1 MSWPRERRPMHKRHT
16 VTGLGLLALFLFLQ
30 TSAVLAAGQ
39 PGDAGL
45 LFLRLGMGTREAAM
59 GGSGVAS
66 AEGAAAAYW
75 NPSRAALGAA
85 GTSVMLQQQ
94 SWLGTFDYTAAALMH
109 TGSFGSFGL
118 TYAGFYSEEIDRYS
132 SDNVGVPE
140 GTFSPYDLAF
150 GASFARAMSSQFAV
164 GAQAKVVYEKIDIHS
179 GTVVLFDLY
188 GTWRVERLPG
198 LDLGVSATNLGGQMT
213 INQEPFDPPQTVTVG
228 MAYTAMSGGLAE
240 RMTLVADV
248 GFFNDGNE
256 KAHVGGEFR
265 VVPELALRL
274 GYRVNYE
281 NQGLTAGLGLRWR
294 EVGVGYAFEDMSDD
308 ALDPGH
314 RFSLEFFF

>member
-1 MSWPRERRPMHKRHT
+1 MSKRNT
-16 VTGLGLLALFLFLQ
+16 VVGMGLLALFLILQ
-30 TSAVLAAGQ
+30 PGVILAAGQ

-66 AEGAAAAYW
+66 AQGAAAAYW
-75 NPSRAALGAA
+75 NPSRAALGAP
-85 GTSVMLQQQ
+85 GTSVMVQQQ
-94 SWLGTFDYTAAALMH
+94 SWLGTFDYTTASLVHAGA
-109 TGSFGSFGL
+109 FGAFGIS
-118 TYAGFYSEEIDRYS
+118 YAGFYSEEIERYS

-150 GASFARAMSSQFAV
+150 GMSYARAVSNQFAV
-164 GAQAKVVYEKIDIHS
+164 GAQAKVVYEKIDIYS
-179 GTVVLFDLY
+179 GTVVLVDLY

-198 LDLGVSATNLGGQMT
+198 LDLGVSLTNLGGQMT
-213 INQEPFDPPQTVTVG
+213 INEEPFDPPQTFTVG
-228 MAYTAMSGGLAE
+228 MAYTPVQGSLAD
-240 RMTLVADV
+240 RFTLAADV

-256 KAHVGGEFR
+256 KAHLGGEFK

-294 EVGVGYAFEDMSDD
+294 EVGLGYAYEDMSDD
-308 ALDPGH
+308 ALDAGH

>member
-1 MSWPRERRPMHKRHT
+1 MRVQHT
-16 VTGLGLLALFLFLQ
+16 MAGALLLALFLLTQ
-30 TSAVLAAGQ
+30 PSLLLAAGQ

-59 GGSGVAS
+59 GGTGVAS

-75 NPSRAALGAA
+75 NPARAAVGPG
-85 GTSVMLQQQ
+85 GTSVLLQQQ
-94 SWLGTFDYTAAALMH
+94 SWLGTFDYTAASLIHA
-109 TGSFGSFGL
+109 GSFGALGL
-118 TYAGFYSEEIDRYS
+118 SYMGFYSEEIERYS
-132 SDNVGVPE
+132 ADNVGIPE

-150 GASFARAMSSQFAV
+150 GASYARAFSGQFGV
-164 GAQAKVVYEKIDIHS
+164 GAQVKFVHERIDVHQGS
-179 GTVVLFDLY
+179 VWLFDFF
-188 GTWRVERLPG
+188 GVWRVERLPG
-198 LDLGVSATNLGGQMT
+198 LDLGISYTNLGGQMT
-213 INQEPFDPPQTVTVG
+213 LNEEPFDAPETMTVG
-228 MAYTAMSGGLAE
+228 MAYSPVSGGLAS
-240 RMTLVADV
+240 RFTLAGDV

-256 KAHVGGEFR
+256 KAHLGAEFK

-281 NQGLTAGLGLRWR
+281 NQGLTAGLGVRWR
-294 EVGVGYAFEDMSDD
+294 EVGLGYAFEDMTDD